1 MEPRWSHI
9 GALGAFGGLWRDFG
23 RLGGDFGSQDGANTT
38 EARREKEEATREKPE
53 ERRKNQ
59 HKRKQ
64 KNKSRNKK
72 TNWAMGTRRA
82 LRGWWCIGL
91 AWALALAT
99 CVMCGSYGKVP
110 KVRKMLSKKNREGS
124 SCSQPSHGGACAPC
138 RSPCS
143 PCRSACSRGG
153 RGTCS

>member
-1 MEPRWSHI
+1 MEQEER
-9 GALGAFGGLWRDFG
+9 RKKRKG
-23 RLGGDFGSQDGANTT
+23 RSNTT

-110 KVRKMLSKKNREGS
+110 KMRKMLSKKNREGS